1 MGSIKYLHTVFV
13 LIGEGVNQFFD
24 FRCPKYNLEN
34 IRKSDFHRKDGDNI
48 WEVGL
53 LGTSEVKEKRDC
65 RGPNENERPRR
76 SFIIPRNDRLDSK
89 SSLE

>member
-53 LGTSEVKEKRDC
+53 PRSLGTNVCKFKIV
-65 RGPNENERPRR
+65 N
-76 SFIIPRNDRLDSK
+76 
-89 SSLE
+89 